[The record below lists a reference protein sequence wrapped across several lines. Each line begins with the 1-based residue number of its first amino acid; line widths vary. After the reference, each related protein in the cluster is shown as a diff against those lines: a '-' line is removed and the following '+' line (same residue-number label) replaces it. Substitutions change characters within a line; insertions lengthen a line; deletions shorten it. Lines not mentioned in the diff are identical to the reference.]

1 MDIVF
6 LIAAGLGWTAVLGLA
21 YGCERLQKSRVKP

>member
-6 LIAAGLGWTAVLGLA
+6 LIAAAACWAAGVALA
-21 YGCERLQKSRVKP
+21 IGCERLQHHKVSP